1 MFLRCSRRVKDGKT
15 HEYWNV
21 VENRRLADGRVAQR
35 QVLYLGEINASQREV
50 WRKSVE
56 VHTHGARRQ
65 VALFPAGSMPC
76 DDVDAIGVHL
86 SRLRLVRPRQ
96 WGACWLALSLWQ
108 QLDLD
113 SFWLPRLPASREGTP
128 WLKVL
133 KTLVAYR
140 LIDPGSE
147 WRLHRQW
154 FDASAMA
161 DLLDADFALAEKNT
175 LYRCLDRLVEHKDE
189 LFKFL
194 VSRWGELFGAKFD
207 VLLYDLTSTYFET
220 HEERGPEDLRQF
232 GYSRDKRGD
241 CRQVVIALIVTPE
254 GFPLSYEVLAG
265 NTADSTTL
273 SGFLER
279 IEQRYGRANR
289 IWVMDRGIPTEDSL
303 AQMRAKGASY
313 LVGTPKGRLSKLE
326 RGFVDQPWA
335 HIRDGVQVKRLA
347 TDEDVYVLAQSDA
360 RIDKERGMR
369 RRRLRSYLGRL
380 RELQGQTLTRDQ
392 LLMKLG
398 AARHEAGRAASLVQV
413 TLTETVVLE
422 QEKTASAAQ
431 PAVTTEPAA
440 AAQPAPT
447 VETAAA
453 AEPAAKAPVH
463 AKPKGSRATKTRSK
477 EKAQPAPSMTFR
489 LDRAK
494 LRKSRRREG
503 RYLLRTNLDAQQPER
518 LWTFYIQLTE
528 VEQAF
533 KELKSDLAVRPIFH
547 RTEDRI
553 EAHIFVAFLAY
564 CLQVTLKAKLRAV
577 AAGLTPAEVIA
588 KFKTMQMVDVHL
600 PTTDGRELLLS
611 RYTQPEPEHRMLLQ
625 HLRLSLPEQPPPKI
639 SAQEVHRQHPEPAP
653 V

>member
-1 MFLRCSRRVKDGKT
+1 MFLRCTRRVKDGKT
-15 HEYWNV
+15 HEYWNL

-35 QVLYLGEINASQREV
+35 QVLYLGEINASQREA
-50 WRKSVE
+50 WRKTIE
-56 VHTHGARRQ
+56 VQERGARRQ
-65 VALFPAGSMPC
+65 VAVFPAGSMPC

-86 SRLRLVRPRQ
+86 SQLRLERPRQ
-96 WGACWLALSLWQ
+96 WGACWLGLELWQ
-108 QLDLD
+108 QLELD
-113 SFWLPRLPASREGTP
+113 SFWRPRLRPSREGTP

-147 WRLHRQW
+147 WKLHRQW

-161 DLLDADFALAEKNT
+161 DLLDSDFALAEKNT
-175 LYRCLDRLVEHKDE
+175 LYRCLDRLVEHKDD

-194 VSRWGELFGAKFD
+194 KRRWGELFGAKFD

-220 HEERGPEDLRQF
+220 DVERGPEDLRQF

-254 GFPLSYEVLAG
+254 GFPLSYEVLSG

-273 SGFLER
+273 SDFLER

-289 IWVMDRGIPTEDSL
+289 IWVMDRGIPTEASL

-326 RGFVDQPWA
+326 QAFLGQPWA
-335 HIRDGVQVKRLA
+335 RVREGVQVKRLA
-347 TDEDVYVLAQSDA
+347 TEEDVYVLAQSDA

-369 RRRLRSYLGRL
+369 RKRLRRYVDRL
-380 RELQGQTLTRDQ
+380 QALQGQALTRDQ

-398 AARHEAGRAASLVQV
+398 AAKHEAGRAAHLVQV
-413 TLTETVVLE
+413 TISD
-422 QEKTASAAQ
+422 AG
-431 PAVTTEPAA
+431 AA
-440 AAQPAPT
+440 ASK
-447 VETAAA
+447 AA
-453 AEPAAKAPVH
+453 VVT
-463 AKPKGSRATKTRSK
+463 PKVRATTAKVRAARKGKKVASL
-477 EKAQPAPSMTFR
+477 EFG

-494 LRKSRRREG
+494 LRQVRRREG
-503 RYLLRTNLDAQQPER
+503 RYLLRTNLSAQEPER

-533 KELKSDLAVRPIFH
+533 KELKHDLAVRPIFH
-547 RTEDRI
+547 RNQDRI

-564 CLQVTLKAKLRAV
+564 CLQVTLKANLRPLAG
-577 AAGLTPAEVIA
+577 GLTPREVIA
-588 KFKTMQMVDVHL
+588 KFKTMQMVDVHI

-625 HLRLSLPEQPPPKI
+625 QLRLSLPEQPPPKI
-639 SAQEVHRQHPEPAP
+639 AAAQVRQHAP
-653 V
+653 DTVAV

>member
-1 MFLRCSRRVKDGKT
+1 MFLRCTRRVKDGKA
-15 HEYWNV
+15 HEYWNL

-35 QVLYLGEINASQREV
+35 QVLYLGEINASQREA
-50 WRKSVE
+50 WRKTIE
-56 VHTHGARRQ
+56 VHERGARRQ
-65 VALFPAGSMPC
+65 VALFPAGSMPA
-76 DDVDAIGVHL
+76 DDVDAIGVCL
-86 SRLRLVRPRQ
+86 SELSLRRPRQ
-96 WGACWLALSLWQ
+96 WGACWLALDLWQ
-108 QLDLD
+108 QLELD
-113 SFWLPRLPASREGTP
+113 SFWRPRLRPSREGTP

-175 LYRCLDRLVEHKDE
+175 LYRCLDKLVEHKDE

-194 VSRWGELFGAKFD
+194 KRRWGELFGASFE

-220 HEERGPEDLRQF
+220 DVERGPQDLRQF

-273 SGFLER
+273 SEFLDR
-279 IEQRYGRANR
+279 IEQRYGKAKR

-303 AQMRAKGASY
+303 AKMRRIGAFY

-326 RGFVDQPWA
+326 QDFLAQPWA
-335 HIRDGVQVKRLA
+335 KVREGVQVKRLA
-347 TDEDVYVLAQSDA
+347 TQEDVYVLAQSDS
-360 RIDKERGMR
+360 RIGKERGMR
-369 RRRLRSYLGRL
+369 RKRLRRYVDRL
-380 RELQGQTLTRDQ
+380 QALQAQTLTRDQ

-398 AARHEAGRAASLVQV
+398 AARQEAGRAAGLVKV
-413 TLTETVVLE
+413 TIPKSTA
-422 QEKTASAAQ
+422 KTASLQ
-431 PAVTTEPAA
+431 
-440 AAQPAPT
+440 
-447 VETAAA
+447 
-453 AEPAAKAPVH
+453 
-463 AKPKGSRATKTRSK
+463 
-477 EKAQPAPSMTFR
+477 FR
-489 LDRAK
+489 LDRDK
-494 LRKSRRREG
+494 LRQIRRREG
-503 RYLLRTNLDAQQPER
+503 RYLLRTNLTSGAPEQ

-533 KELKSDLAVRPIFH
+533 KELKHDLAVRPIFH
-547 RTEDRI
+547 RTEQRI

-564 CLQVTLKAKLRAV
+564 CLQVTLKARLKPL
-577 AAGLTPAEVIA
+577 AAGITPREVLA
-588 KFKTMQMVDVHL
+588 KFKTMQMVDVHI
-600 PTTDGRELLLS
+600 PTTDARELILS

-625 HLRLSLPEQPPPKI
+625 GMRMQLPEQPPPKI
-639 SAQEVHRQHPEPAP
+639 TTSHMRRP
-653 V
+653 VTGTAAA

>member
-1 MFLRCSRRVKDGKT
+1 MFLRCSRRVKDGKA
-15 HEYWNV
+15 HEYWNL

-35 QVLYLGEINASQREV
+35 QVLYLGEINASQREA
-50 WRKSVE
+50 WRKTIE
-56 VHTHGARRQ
+56 VQEQGARRQ
-65 VALFPAGSMPC
+65 VALFPAGSMPA
-76 DDVDAIGVHL
+76 DDVDAIGVRL
-86 SRLRLVRPRQ
+86 SELRVERPRQ
-96 WGACWLALSLWQ
+96 WGACWLALDLWQ
-108 QLDLD
+108 QLELD
-113 SFWLPRLPASREGTP
+113 SFWRSRLRASREGTP

-194 VSRWGELFGAKFD
+194 KRRWGELFGAKFD
-207 VLLYDLTSTYFET
+207 VLLYDLTSTYFESDV
-220 HEERGPEDLRQF
+220 ERSEADLRQY

-273 SGFLER
+273 SDFLDR
-279 IEQRYGRANR
+279 IERRYGRANR

-303 AQMRAKGASY
+303 AKMRAMGASY
-313 LVGTPKGRLSKLE
+313 LVGTPKGRLTKLE
-326 RGFVDQPWA
+326 QAFLGQSWA
-335 HIRDGVQVKRLA
+335 RVREGVQVKRLA
-347 TDEDVYVLAQSDA
+347 TEEDVYVLAQSDA

-369 RRRLRSYLGRL
+369 RKRLRRYVDRL
-380 RELQGQTLTRDQ
+380 QALQGQVLTRDQ

-398 AARHEAGRAASLVQV
+398 AARHEAGRAANLVQ
-413 TLTETVVLE
+413 LTIPKAST
-422 QEKTASAAQ
+422 KTASL
-431 PAVTTEPAA
+431 E
-440 AAQPAPT
+440 
-447 VETAAA
+447 
-453 AEPAAKAPVH
+453 
-463 AKPKGSRATKTRSK
+463 
-477 EKAQPAPSMTFR
+477 FR
-489 LDRAK
+489 LDRAR
-494 LRKSRRREG
+494 LRQVRRREG
-503 RYLLRTNLDAQQPER
+503 RYLLRTNLTAGAPEQ

-533 KELKSDLAVRPIFH
+533 KELKHDLAVRPIFH
-547 RTEDRI
+547 HNENRI

-564 CLQVTLKAKLRAV
+564 CLQVTLKANLRPL
-577 AAGLTPAEVIA
+577 AGGITPREVIA
-588 KFKTMQMVDVHL
+588 KFKTMQMVDVCI
-600 PTTDGRELLLS
+600 PTTDGRELVLP
-611 RYTQPEPEHRMLLQ
+611 RYTQPEPEHRVLLQ
-625 HLRLSLPEQPPPKI
+625 RLQLRLPEQPPPKI
-639 SAQEVHRQHPEPAP
+639 TPAQARQHAPAATA